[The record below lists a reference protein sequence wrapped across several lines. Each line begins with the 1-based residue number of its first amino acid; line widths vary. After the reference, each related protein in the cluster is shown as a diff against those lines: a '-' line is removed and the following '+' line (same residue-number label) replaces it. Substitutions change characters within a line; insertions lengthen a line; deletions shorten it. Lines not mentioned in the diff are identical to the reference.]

1 MAKEKKKEKKIVL
14 PDKRTMNLYYKP
26 DRTTRPATIALY
38 VLFALSLLLAA
49 AKFGVYDL
57 LMKLDDAQTELAR
70 TQAAE
75 QQYAMQLTDYDE
87 VLHQY
92 HLYSATEDELNTTDR
107 MEILDMLDELV
118 RSRADVTTYS
128 VAGPTVTL
136 AMSGI
141 TLGESAEIIRDL
153 RESPLV
159 AAASVNTA
167 ATDEDA
173 GNATGP
179 DDPNMP
185 VTATVTI
192 TLAKE
197 AGIQ

>member
-1 MAKEKKKEKKIVL
+1 MAKEKKIVL

-38 VLFALSLLLAA
+38 VMFVLSLLLAA

-57 LMKLDDAQTELAR
+57 LVKLDDAQLELAR

-92 HLYSATEDELNTTDR
+92 HLYNATEDEQNTTDR

-118 RSRADVTTYS
+118 RSRADVVNYS
-128 VAGPTVTL
+128 IAGPSVTFQ
-136 AMSGI
+136 MSGV

-159 AAASVNTA
+159 ATASVTTA
-167 ATDEDA
+167 ATKEGAGDDA
-173 GNATGP
+173 VP
-179 DDPNMP
+179 DDPDLP

>member
-1 MAKEKKKEKKIVL
+1 MAKPKEKKIVL

-26 DRTTRPATIALY
+26 DKTTRPATIALY

-57 LMKLDDAQTELAR
+57 LMKLDETQSELGR
-70 TQAAE
+70 TQATE
-75 QQYAMQLTDYDE
+75 QQYAMQLTDYDD

-92 HLYSATEDELNTTDR
+92 HLYNATDDEKNTTDR
-107 MEILDMLDELV
+107 MEILDMLESLV
-118 RSRADVTTYS
+118 RSRADVVSYS
-128 VAGPTVTL
+128 IAGPTVSFQ
-136 AMSGI
+136 MSGI
-141 TLGESAEIIRDL
+141 TLGESAEIIRSL

-159 AAASVNTA
+159 ATASVNTA
-167 ATDEDA
+167 ATE
-173 GNATGP
+173 GNENADP

-197 AGIQ
+197 AGIK

>member
-1 MAKEKKKEKKIVL
+1 MAKEKKVVL

-26 DRTTRPATIALY
+26 DKTTRPATIALY

-57 LMKLDDAQTELAR
+57 LMKLDETQSELAR
-70 TQAAE
+70 TQATE
-75 QQYAMQLTDYDE
+75 QQYAMQLTDYDD

-92 HLYSATEDELNTTDR
+92 HLYNATDDEKNTTDR
-107 MEILDMLDELV
+107 MEILDMLESLV
-118 RSRADVTTYS
+118 RSRADVVSYS
-128 VAGPTVTL
+128 IAGPTVSFQ
-136 AMSGI
+136 MSGI
-141 TLGESAEIIRDL
+141 TLGESAEIIRSL

-159 AAASVNTA
+159 ATASVNTA
-167 ATDEDA
+167 ATE
-173 GNATGP
+173 GNENADP

-197 AGIQ
+197 AGIK

>member
-1 MAKEKKKEKKIVL
+1 MAKEKKVVL

-26 DRTTRPATIALY
+26 DKTTRPATIALY
-38 VLFALSLLLAA
+38 VLFALSVLLAV

-57 LMKLDDAQTELAR
+57 LMKLEDVQAELER
-70 TQAAE
+70 TQATE

-92 HLYSATEDELNTTDR
+92 HLYNATDDEKNTTDR
-107 MEILDMLDELV
+107 MEILDMLESLV
-118 RSRADVTTYS
+118 RSRADVVSYAI
-128 VAGPTVTL
+128 AGPTVSFQ
-136 AMSGI
+136 MSGI
-141 TLGESAEIIRDL
+141 TLGESAEIIRSL

-159 AAASVNTA
+159 ATASVNTA
-167 ATDEDA
+167 ATE
-173 GNATGP
+173 GNENADP

-197 AGIQ
+197 AGIK

>member
-1 MAKEKKKEKKIVL
+1 MAKEKKVVL

-26 DRTTRPATIALY
+26 DKTTRPATIALY
-38 VLFALSLLLAA
+38 VLFALSVLLAV

-57 LMKLDDAQTELAR
+57 LMKLEDVQAELER
-70 TQAAE
+70 TQATE

-107 MEILDMLDELV
+107 MEILDMLESLV
-118 RSRADVTTYS
+118 RSRANVVSYS
-128 VAGPTVTL
+128 IAGPTVSFQ
-136 AMSGI
+136 MSGI
-141 TLGESAEIIRDL
+141 TLGESAEIIRSL

-159 AAASVNTA
+159 ATASVNTA
-167 ATDEDA
+167 ATE
-173 GNATGP
+173 GNENADP

-197 AGIQ
+197 AGIK

>member
-1 MAKEKKKEKKIVL
+1 MAKEKKMVL

-26 DRTTRPATIALY
+26 DKTTRPATVALY
-38 VLFALSLLLAA
+38 VMFALSLLLAA
-49 AKFGVYDL
+49 AKFGVYDM
-57 LMKLDDAQTELAR
+57 LMKLDEVKQELAR

-92 HLYSATEDELNTTDR
+92 QIYNATEDELNTTDR
-107 MEILDMLDELV
+107 MEILDMLENLV
-118 RSRADVTTYS
+118 RSRADVVSYS
-128 VAGPTVTL
+128 IAGPTVSFQ
-136 AMSGI
+136 MSGI
-141 TLGESAEIIRDL
+141 TLGESAEIIRSL
-153 RESPLV
+153 REDPLV
-159 AAASVNTA
+159 AMASVNTA

-173 GNATGP
+173 GENLAP

>member
-1 MAKEKKKEKKIVL
+1 MAKEKKMVL

-57 LMKLDDAQTELAR
+57 LVKLDETQQELAR

-92 HLYSATEDELNTTDR
+92 HLYNSTEDEENTTDR
-107 MEILDMLDELV
+107 MEILDMLDDLV
-118 RSRADVTTYS
+118 RSRADVVSYS
-128 VAGPTVTL
+128 IAGSSVTFQ
-136 AMSGI
+136 MSGV

-153 RESPLV
+153 RDCPLV
-159 AAASVNTA
+159 ATASVNTA
-167 ATDEDA
+167 ATKEDA
-173 GNATGP
+173 GDATAP

-185 VTATVTI
+185 VTAAVTI

>member
-1 MAKEKKKEKKIVL
+1 MAKEKKKEKKMVL

-26 DRTTRPATIALY
+26 DKTTRPATIALY

-118 RSRADVTTYS
+118 RSRADVETYS

-167 ATDEDA
+167 ATEDSA
-173 GNATGP
+173 GDNLVP
-179 DDPNMP
+179 EDPNMP

-197 AGIQ
+197 AGIE

>member
-1 MAKEKKKEKKIVL
+1 MAKEKKMVL

-26 DRTTRPATIALY
+26 DKTTRPATIMLY
-38 VLFALSLLLAA
+38 VLFVLALLVGA

-57 LMKLDDAQTELAR
+57 LMKLEDTRAELAR

-107 MEILDMLDELV
+107 MEILDMLESLV
-118 RSRADVTTYS
+118 RSRANVVSYS
-128 VAGPTVTL
+128 IAGPTVSFQ
-136 AMSGI
+136 MSGI

-153 RESPLV
+153 REDPLV
-159 AAASVNTA
+159 AMASVNTA
-167 ATDEDA
+167 ATDDDA
-173 GNATGP
+173 GDGLAP

>member
-1 MAKEKKKEKKIVL
+1 
-14 PDKRTMNLYYKP
+14 MNLYYKP
-26 DRTTRPATIALY
+26 DKTTRPATIALY

-57 LMKLDDAQTELAR
+57 LMKLDETQAELAR
-70 TQAAE
+70 TQATE

-92 HLYSATEDELNTTDR
+92 HLYNATEDEKNTTDR
-107 MEILDMLDELV
+107 MEILDLLEELV
-118 RSRADVTTYS
+118 RSRADVVSYAI
-128 VAGPTVTL
+128 AGPTVSFQ
-136 AMSGI
+136 MSGV

-153 RESPLV
+153 RENPLV
-159 AAASVNTA
+159 ATASVNTA
-167 ATDEDA
+167 ATE
-173 GNATGP
+173 GNENANS

-197 AGIQ
+197 AGIR